1 MTDKKDITG
10 IILAGGKSSR
20 MGSDKGFISLNGI
33 PFISLIIKTVKPF
46 VNDIIIVSNNPDYD
60 IFNLKRVED
69 IIKDAGPLAGLYSA
83 LYHSETEKNLVLS
96 CDVPLINSAVLNKL
110 IEAFDPEKDVVQLQ
124 SRGKTMPLIAI
135 YKKHCMLQCLH
146 LLQEGERRLRKA
158 VMQLNTKTVVLDP
171 DLEQYV
177 RNINTKSQL
186 TSLRNDLAH

>member
-1 MTDKKDITG
+1 MADKKDITG

-20 MGSDKGFISLNGI
+20 MGSDKGFLSLNGI

-46 VNDIIIVSNNPDYD
+46 VDDIIIVSNNPDYD

-69 IIKDAGPLAGLYSA
+69 ILKDAGPLAGLYSG

-96 CDVPLINSAVLNKL
+96 CDVPLINGAILKKL
-110 IEAFDPEKDVVQLQ
+110 IEGIDPEKDVVQLQ
-124 SRGKTMPLIAI
+124 SQGKTMPLIAI
-135 YKKHCMLQCLH
+135 YKKHCMPRCLD
-146 LLQEGERRLRKA
+146 LLQEGERRLREA
-158 VMQLNTKTVVLDP
+158 VMQLETKTIELDP

-186 TSLRNDLAH
+186 TALRNELAH